1 MQTYNCI
8 FKLSEN
14 NQGAGILYEIY
25 EQKMDFYFDICSW
38 ALKDKASSNIE
49 YL

>member
-8 FKLSEN
+8 IKLSEN
-14 NQGAGILYEIY
+14 QEGASNLYEIY
-25 EQKMDFYFDICSW
+25 EDKMNFYFDICNQ
-38 ALKDKASSNIE
+38 AMKNKASSSIE

>member
-8 FKLSEN
+8 IKLSEKQ
-14 NQGAGILYEIY
+14 QGAILYEIY

>member
-8 FKLSEN
+8 IKLSEN
-14 NQGAGILYEIY
+14 PQGAGVLYEIY
-25 EQKMDFYFDICSW
+25 EQKMKFYFDISSR
-38 ALKDKASSNIE
+38 ALKDKETSNIE